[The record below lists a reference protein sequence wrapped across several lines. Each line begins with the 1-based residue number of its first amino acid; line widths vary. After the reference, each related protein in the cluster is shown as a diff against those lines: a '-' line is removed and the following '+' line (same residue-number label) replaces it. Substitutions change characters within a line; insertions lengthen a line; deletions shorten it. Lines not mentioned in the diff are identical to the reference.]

1 MRLDVTQY
9 SADIRML
16 YESCEGNNNDDIQL
30 MLAVACK
37 GIMSTVC
44 CTMPW
49 SFYPSVIN
57 ASMEA

>member
-30 MLAVACK
+30 MLAVALVKELCL
-37 GIMSTVC
+37 
-44 CTMPW
+44 
-49 SFYPSVIN
+49 
-57 ASMEA
+57 